1 MKKILA
7 LTSVFVVMIG
17 MFFSSCTNENEGTAP
32 IDIQKEISAFESQ
45 YFQTVKTRTNEVKL
59 FGFKTMNLS
68 EGKDRE
74 VVKWVYTKYKKEID
88 QMKGVFIASDFS
100 FYRIYFPMHTAIVN
114 YMGKEYKANANGIVE
129 LPRTQTRG
137 SINSIEIVGRIKSDK
152 VAGCGS
158 NIITPDKIILKEK
171 LIASKSDEGMLLFD
185 MGPINCCEK
194 STSMNKTPCIEN
206 HRPHAN
212 CSDAFGIWGVNCV
225 TDRGVCMDFNGWG
238 SDCTKGPKTYFLGSD
253 CQVAMM
259 RGHCWNEIM

>member
-1 MKKILA
+1 MNSISKITCISA
-7 LTSVFVVMIG
+7 FI
-17 MFFSSCTNENEGTAP
+17 SCLCLVSCSKENETITP
-32 IDIQKEISAFESQ
+32 IDTQKEIAEFESQ
-45 YFQTVKTRTNEVKL
+45 YFQTVKTRANEVKL
-59 FGFKTMNLS
+59 FGFKTMSLS
-68 EGKDRE
+68 EGKERE
-74 VVKWVYTKYKKEID
+74 VVKWVYKKYKREID
-88 QMKGVFIASDFS
+88 QMKGIFIASDFS

-114 YMGKEYKANANGIVE
+114 YMDKEYKANANGIVE

-137 SINSIEIVGRIKSDK
+137 NINSIEIIGRVKSDK

-158 NIITPDKIILKEK
+158 NIITSDKIILKEP
-171 LIASKSDEGMLLFD
+171 LIASKSDSGMLLFD

-194 STSMNKTPCIEN
+194 STSMNRTPCIEN

-212 CSDAFGIWGVNCV
+212 CSDAFGIWGVHCV